1 MTCSKCKSDKVDDG
15 TSHGSTYDFF
25 CRNCGNR
32 FDIAEEGCTCDKPN
46 LRCPIHDTAFEEGEI

>member
-1 MTCSKCKSDKVDDG
+1 MICPECKSGKVDDG

-32 FDIAEEGCTCDKPN
+32 FDDIGDDADSIEGILPDDDSR
-46 LRCPIHDTAFEEGEI
+46 L